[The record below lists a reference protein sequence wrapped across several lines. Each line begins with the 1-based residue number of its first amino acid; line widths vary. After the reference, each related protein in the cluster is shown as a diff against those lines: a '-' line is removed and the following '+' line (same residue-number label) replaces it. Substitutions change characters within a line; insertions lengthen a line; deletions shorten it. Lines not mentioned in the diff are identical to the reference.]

1 MECLQNV
8 ESCLHQARL
17 DSNLDL
23 DALCARTSLSPA
35 VLRKLDEGRF
45 EELPGGLYARSYVKS
60 FAAEVGLDPDE
71 ALKNVEHLLPE
82 TPDPLSVLRELKGP
96 SPSERLFSSMVEKLR
111 PRAVAPKEEAVDQPS
126 PLPSSV
132 PSGAETESAPAA
144 DLAVAPATRHR
155 LSRWGAAALDAA
167 VLIAIN
173 AGLVL
178 LIAWGSGLTAR
189 SLVREDSI
197 ALAALCAVP
206 TVLYFILFNG
216 IAGRTL
222 GGWLCRLPQPCVD
235 HPLTLDDILRRS
247 VLR

>member
-8 ESCLHQARL
+8 ETCLHQARL

-23 DALCARTSLSPA
+23 EALCARTALSPG

-45 EELPGGLYARSYVKS
+45 EELPGGLYARSYIKS

-71 ALKNVEHLLPE
+71 ALRNVEHLLPE

-96 SPSERLFSSMVEKLR
+96 SPSERLFSSVVEKLR
-111 PRAVAPKEEAVDQPS
+111 PRAVTPKEEAVDL
-126 PLPSSV
+126 PLLPFSV
-132 PSGAETESAPAA
+132 PSGADTQPAPAA
-144 DLAVAPATRHR
+144 DLAVAPATRDR
-155 LSRWGAAALDAA
+155 LTRWGAAALDAA

-197 ALAALCAVP
+197 ALAALCSVP
-206 TVLYFILFNG
+206 TALYFILFNG

-222 GGWLCRLPQPCVD
+222 GGWLCRLPQACVT